1 MRIVTWLAV
10 ATALLVLASVVPERV
25 TAVASAVPDNIRL
38 TWSDDPKT
46 TQTIGWSTDAS
57 VTIGKVQYTRP
68 GQPSTTVTATAPVTL
83 LTNVGGINLF
93 SATIRDLQPGA
104 RYSYRVGDAGN
115 WSEGYTFATEPAS
128 AAKFTFLVF
137 GDSHE
142 KKPVYSVWG
151 TTATHAYEQNPAA
164 RFVMS
169 VGDLIYA
176 GKDYGQWQAWFAAC
190 QRVIAQI
197 PDMPAIGDHEPRGV
211 TSDEQWQRPEYFVKL
226 FTVPQNGPADLKGEV
241 YSFDY
246 GFAHI
251 AVLNSSVTYEF
262 AEPARRQAM
271 LQTQAAWLD
280 ADLAATAKP
289 WKIVVYHDS
298 TYNLVPDR
306 SGTLTKLNFGPVIDK
321 HHVDAVFNAHD
332 HGMARSF
339 YIRNEEFVASAAE
352 GTVYYVSGRTGDNA
366 KDSLGPKV
374 WHPFFYDPQEKTGY
388 LAVDVDE
395 HVLTITTKLEDG
407 TTIDRLTINKAH
419 PEESTPVVPFGAY
432 QSVRFAAFGSVL
444 QFGRPP
450 VQNDAGEWF
459 VDIHALAAYM
469 SGAFD
474 PKTNVFAYKEGE
486 IQLQLGNDMFLDASR
501 EMVSLTGLR
510 SIGFYCKYHKAMN
523 MVMVERWRD

>member
-1 MRIVTWLAV
+1 MRTVTACVV
-10 ATALLVLASVVPERV
+10 ATVLLALALVAPDPV
-25 TAVASAVPDNIRL
+25 TAVAPAVPTNIRL

-57 VTIGKVQYTRP
+57 VTTGKVQYGRP
-68 GQPSTTVTATAPVTL
+68 GQPSLTVTAPAPVAL

-93 SATIRDLQPGA
+93 SATLRDLQPGTQ
-104 RYSYRVGDAGN
+104 YTYRVGNEGN
-115 WSEGYTFATEPAS
+115 WSEGYTFATEHAS
-128 AAKFTFLVF
+128 AARFTFLVF

-142 KKPVYSVWG
+142 KKPVYAVWG
-151 TTATHAYEQNPAA
+151 TTATHAYQQNPAA

-197 PDMPAIGDHEPRGV
+197 PDMPVIGDHEPRGV
-211 TSDEQWQRPEYFVKL
+211 TSDQQWQRPEYFVKL

-251 AVLNSSVTYEF
+251 AVLNSSITYEF

-280 ADLAATAKP
+280 ADLGATLKP

-306 SGTLTKLNFGPVIDK
+306 SGTLTKITFGPVIDK
-321 HHVDAVFNAHD
+321 HHVDVVFNGHD

-339 YIRNEEFVASAAE
+339 YIRNEEFVRSAAE
-352 GTVYYVSGRTGDNA
+352 GTVYYVSGRTGDNV
-366 KDSLGPKV
+366 KDSLGPKA
-374 WHPFFYDPQEKTGY
+374 WHPFYYDPQEKTGY

-395 HVLTITTKLEDG
+395 HVLAITMKLEDG
-407 TTIDRLTINKAH
+407 TTIDRLTINKAR

-432 QSVRFAAFGSVL
+432 KSVRFAAFGSVL
-444 QFGRPP
+444 PFGRPP
-450 VQNDAGEWF
+450 VQNAAGEWF
-459 VDIHALAAYM
+459 VDIRALAAYM
-469 SGAFD
+469 SGTFD
-474 PKTNVFAYKEGE
+474 ATTNVFAYKGGE
-486 IQLQLGNDMFLDASR
+486 IQLQLANDMFLEAAK
-501 EMVSLTGLR
+501 EMVSLAGLR
-510 SIGFYCKYHKAMN
+510 SVGFYCKYHNAMN